1 MEGTDE
7 LLPSQSGNTGSV
19 AVLTSADR
27 ARLVLAGEIDITIEP
42 DLAEAVSE
50 LLSLGLPVD
59 IDARNVNFMDSSALS
74 GIARLSSQLN
84 YRPRFISPPE
94 SVLFLLSVTRVLDD
108 VDIVDQDPG
117 FEGLPQADGVPSTN
131 GRDK

>member
-7 LLPSQSGNTGSV
+7 LLPNHSGNPGSV

-27 ARLVLAGEIDITIEP
+27 SRLVLAGEIDITVES

-50 LLSLGLPVD
+50 LLSRGLPVD

-74 GIARLSSQLN
+74 GIARLSSQLGH
-84 YRPRFISPPE
+84 RPRLISPPE
-94 SVLFLLSVTRVLDD
+94 SVLFLLTVTRVLDD
-108 VDIVDQDPG
+108 VEILDQDPG
-117 FEGLPQADGVPSTN
+117 FSAAGHEDGPGVEPQTT
-131 GRDK
+131 